1 MKLTEDESMDT
12 SSKDSTSRQPGIL
25 YQQSAVDA
33 VDEYIKRE
41 GRKTNLIIHNF
52 PEQIIESQDQL
63 QPVNDSQAF
72 TELDFGLDINI
83 LKAIWLRKTKSDKPQ
98 LLLISLQTLS
108 NKRNLL

>member
-1 MKLTEDESMDT
+1 MDT
-12 SSKDSTSRQPGIL
+12 SSKESTSHQLRIL

-33 VDEYIKRE
+33 VVEYFEWE
-41 GRKTNLIIHNF
+41 GRKTNLSIHNF
-52 PEQIIESQDQL
+52 PEQIIDSQDQL

-72 TELDFGLDINI
+72 TEIVKNDFGLDITI
-83 LKAIWLRKTKSDKPQ
+83 LKAIWLRKIKSDKPQ